1 MASVIICGIGKQFH
15 CNEGDNLLKVLLG
28 EAVYVNNPCNG
39 RGTCGKC
46 KIKICSGEVAPAD
59 ETEKKLLRTEE
70 LSSGIRLSCMV
81 EVHGDIKVELLIK
94 ELKHKVLTNGYLP
107 EFEKDIFEDGY
118 GIAIDIGTTTVV
130 TALIDLKQGE
140 ELEVTSMINAQK
152 IYGLDV
158 LTRITYEYEH
168 EETGILELQKAMV
181 DSINEMITE
190 VCRAADVSADMIR
203 EVDVAANCTMMHML
217 LGVDARPIGRS
228 PYQPVFLES
237 QKLLAKDIG
246 ICAGEGT
253 YLYCLPHVSAFI
265 GADIV
270 AGAYVCQLHK
280 EQGNVLFIDIGTN
293 GEIVLTSKGKMLCCS
308 CAAGP
313 ALEGMNIS
321 SGMRAAEGAVEDLTI
336 DQDGIRLLT
345 IENQKPEGICGSG
358 ILAVIREMLINGMIK
373 KSGVFIKKDHLDET
387 DYRYPMIRMQGTK
400 RELLLHHHPEL
411 IVTQGDVRQVQ
422 LAKGAILSGFV
433 ALLKK
438 AGITMNELDKVM
450 IAGQFG
456 SHLPEESLIGTGIL
470 PKEVKGKLVYVGNA
484 SKTGAYM
491 ALMSKTARGEME
503 KLAGE
508 MEYMELAETENYE
521 KLFSDSMIFPEVK
534 REKTV

>member
-1 MASVIICGIGKQFH
+1 MASVIVYGTGKQFF
-15 CNEGDNLLKVLLG
+15 CNEGDNLLNVLLCAG
-28 EAVYVNNPCNG
+28 VYVNNPCNG
-39 RGTCGKC
+39 SGTCGKC
-46 KIKICSGEVAPAD
+46 KVRIRAGEIAAAA

-70 LSSGIRLSCMV
+70 LTSGIRLSCMV
-81 EVHGDIKVELLIK
+81 EVHGDIEVELLQK
-94 ELKHKVLTNGYLP
+94 ELKHKVLTNGFVP
-107 EFEKDIFEDGY
+107 EFEKDIYEEGY

-130 TALIDLKQGE
+130 TALIDLKQRE
-140 ELEVTSMINAQK
+140 ELEVTSIINAQK

-168 EETGILELQKAMV
+168 EEAGILELQKAMV
-181 DSINEMITE
+181 DSINEMIAE
-190 VCRAADVSADMIR
+190 VCRVAYISADMIR

-217 LGVDARPIGRS
+217 LGVDARPIGRA

-237 QKLLAKDIG
+237 KNLLAKDIG
-246 ICAGEGT
+246 ICAGVGT
-253 YLYCLPHVSAFI
+253 KLYCLPHVSAYI

-270 AGAYVCQLHK
+270 AGAYVCELSK

-293 GEIVLTSKGKMLCCS
+293 GEIVLSSKGKLLCCS

-336 DQDGIRLLT
+336 EQDGIRLVT
-345 IENQKPEGICGSG
+345 IENQKPQGICGSG
-358 ILAVIREMLINGMIK
+358 ILAVIREMLRNGIIK
-373 KSGVFIKKDHLDET
+373 KSGVFIKKEQLDET
-387 DYRYPMIRMQGTK
+387 DYRYAMIRMNGTK
-400 RELLLHHHPEL
+400 RELLLHHTPEL
-411 IVTQGDVRQVQ
+411 VVTQGDVRQVQ
-422 LAKGAILSGFV
+422 LAKGAILSGFL

-456 SHLPEESLIGTGIL
+456 THLPEESLIGTGIL
-470 PKEVKGKLVYVGNA
+470 PAEVQGKLVYVGNA

-491 ALMSKTARGEME
+491 ALMSKKARMEME

-508 MEYMELAETENYE
+508 MEYMELAETEDYE

-534 REKTV
+534 K